1 MAVPGA
7 ATARRRAVE
16 EEDKEED
23 IGMDA
28 RRDVTMASVG

>member
-16 EEDKEED
+16 EDEEED